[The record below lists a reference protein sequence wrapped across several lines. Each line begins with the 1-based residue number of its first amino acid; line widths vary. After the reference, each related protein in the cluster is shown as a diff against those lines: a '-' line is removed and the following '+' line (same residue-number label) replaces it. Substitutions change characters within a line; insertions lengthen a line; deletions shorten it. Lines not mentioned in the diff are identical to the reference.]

1 MDCNPLPP
9 SKVYR
14 WKPWDEKRFTD
25 DSPQFCRLHTVV
37 CLFSVHGSSMPILI
51 ILVGETPHR
60 NSDPCR
66 PGLLQNDATFSSA
79 FWLQSSPRTS
89 VMFLKDV
96 PWGHKNHQTH
106 PVGLEFSRQRMECL
120 FVSRTCFVRY
130 TTLITKCLFN
140 IKWNL
145 THCSPTNI
153 WDVNQPK
160 VGLTHSHLGF
170 DQPNWAETC
179 KNDQKCGLNK
189 ATCFF
194 QWQAWECL
202 MEELTGTRDIAST
215 VTFLEPWCPDPSTNL
230 GLALMKCRSKW
241 FNDFQGIS
249 MDNISS
255 NSRDALPSWLTPS
268 YWQAPSQYRFF
279 EFPGSNGLIS
289 GQWLNPSKLWTMD
302 EAFSSAKLDLHWCFD
317 HFNF

>member
-1 MDCNPLPP
+1 
-9 SKVYR
+9 
-14 WKPWDEKRFTD
+14 
-25 DSPQFCRLHTVV
+25 
-37 CLFSVHGSSMPILI
+37 MPILI

-145 THCSPTNI
+145 THRSPTNI

-160 VGLTHSHLGF
+160 VGLSHSHLGF

-241 FNDFQGIS
+241 FNDFQGIYPATVG
-249 MDNISS
+249 MLYHHGWHHPIDKLHHNIVFSS
-255 NSRDALPSWLTPS
+255 SQDLMGLSLVSGLILQSYGPWTKLSAARNLICTDALTI
-268 YWQAPSQYRFF
+268 
-279 EFPGSNGLIS
+279 LIS
-289 GQWLNPSKLWTMD
+289 RIRLTLTV
-302 EAFSSAKLDLHWCFD
+302 
-317 HFNF
+317 